1 MSANESKRLAVRD
14 EPGIGAFVVTLTLDQ
29 GSGRALRPL
38 REAEL
43 ARLRATRQIV
53 ADRADA
59 VFELRPTMP
68 PPEMHRREVNP

>member
-14 EPGIGAFVVTLTLDQ
+14 EPGIGAFVVTLSLDQ

-38 REAEL
+38 REAEI

-53 ADRADA
+53 SERAGL
-59 VFELRPTMP
+59 VLELRTTMP
-68 PPEMHRREVNP
+68 PPEIHRRDVAP